1 MKGGKHMKKKFVIL
15 FLIFYFFFG
24 ISALKGYAEES
35 SDYLSYSEI
44 MLSSGKLIRYYTQEE
59 YEQLIKKTEGGYWM
73 DILVIID
80 NKAVDGS
87 YISNTLYSVENTSK
101 TAIEYNL
108 EYSIETNNKVS
119 FQTSESL
126 SASGG
131 GTIKKVKVECAAKA
145 SIDYSTTTSTS
156 VKEKRTMKLTIEPD
170 SRLIVYLTGEVT
182 VTNGVCAVYY
192 WWVRAYVGA
201 FEFVTL
207 KSQFSKMEKRSI

>member
-1 MKGGKHMKKKFVIL
+1 MKKKFIIL
-15 FLIFYFFFG
+15 FLIIYLLFPVCW
-24 ISALKGYAEES
+24 LNGYATES

-44 MLSSGKLIRYYTQEE
+44 MLSSGKLIRYYTKEE
-59 YEQLIKKTEGGYWM
+59 YEELIRQTEGTHWM
-73 DILVIID
+73 DIVVYID

-131 GTIKKVKVECAAKA
+131 GTINKVKVECAAKA

-156 VKEKRTMKLTIEPD
+156 VKEKRTMKLTIEPN

-182 VTNGVCAVYY
+182 VTNGVAAVYY